1 MKRLFSTVAIAATIL
16 SAGCSKQDTD
26 ATAIAG
32 SDKNGLK
39 AHAVIENVSRT
50 ELIEGAE
57 SAQVAWQTNDFI
69 GVVMKQAFENRLADI
84 EATEGQI
91 GYALPELFG
100 IKSEFAGKTEAD
112 FFSDASETSLINMV
126 ETDDYYAIYPYSMV
140 SMQPYSHGK
149 TAYTLKLAEAQ
160 VADFAANFAANGA
173 MVAKHENASYKN
185 LSFEFKNVHAIL
197 KLSLTGDKK
206 LDRIVFRGND
216 GETVAGQ
223 FAVDF
228 AADDITKTQFAADG
242 AKEIALACGVQ
253 LTAEPQTFRLIVPA
267 GEYAK
272 GYTVEFEA
280 QDGEKLAKTVGNGA
294 AKTIRRSTVYTLPTV
309 DFVSQSTGGD
319 ASAEWLWQ
327 TSADLISDVT
337 LDEAAGATDL
347 GDAAN
352 CYMVNAAGTYKFKIA
367 KGNGEAVTDAL
378 KDKYISFKASGAKG
392 NAVIALKV
400 NDRIAWSWHIWA
412 TDEVG
417 TGAAAAGHTVMD
429 RNLGAT
435 STEIGDVA
443 SYGLYYQWG
452 RKDPFIGANSVGLF
466 IGKATDPAVA
476 ETKAFGTLTASYVG
490 NAVSFATEQTSATMA
505 DCVAFSIANP
515 MTFIIS
521 NAAINGGGT
530 NSWFT
535 SDYNGFSDLWGGV
548 SNTKSAY
555 DPCPA
560 GYRIPEDANVT
571 WAGYAKANFTF
582 TELGATDNASGVTY
596 PLAGYRD
603 YNKGCIKNL
612 GQWFFVPSSRMA
624 EVSGNP
630 KAQVL
635 QITYTKTTDKGFLS
649 NLVNPKFNTSANI
662 ANGYP
667 IRCEKIK

>member
-149 TAYTLKLAEAQ
+149 TAYTLKLTETQ
-160 VADFAANFAANGA
+160 VADFAANFKANGA

-435 STEIGDVA
+435 STEIGNVA

-452 RKDPFIGANSVGLF
+452 RKDPFIGANSAGAFVKGES
-466 IGKATDPAVA
+466 
-476 ETKAFGTLTASYVG
+476 ETTAFSTKTASYVSNG
-490 NAVSFATEQTSATMA
+490 AKFSVIANNDASIIDCIDYTVS
-505 DCVAFSIANP
+505 NP
-515 MTFIIS
+515 MTFIKYVAQV
-521 NAAINGGGT
+521 NNGGT
-530 NSWFT
+530 NSWFN
-535 SDYNGFSDLWGGV
+535 SDYTAFKDIWGGE
-548 SNTKSAY
+548 SGEKSAY

-560 GYRIPEDANVT
+560 GYRVPVSADRT
-571 WAGYAKANFTF
+571 WSGYSKTSFTY
-582 TELGATDNASGVTY
+582 TELGATDNASGITY
-596 PLAGYRD
+596 PLTGFRKND
-603 YNKGCIKNL
+603 TGCISSL
-612 GQWFFVPSSRMA
+612 GAYLFVPSAKM
-624 EVSGNP
+624 
-630 KAQVL
+630 
-635 QITYTKTTDKGFLS
+635 TDKGKGTAMYTTYYKLS
-649 NLVNPKFNTSANI
+649 PTANTLLNAFSFNPASVHA
-662 ANGYP
+662 AQGYTV
-667 IRCEKIK
+667 RCEKIK

>member
-16 SAGCSKQDTD
+16 SAGCSKQETD

-112 FFSDASETSLINMV
+112 FFSEESETSPINMV

-140 SMQPYSHGK
+140 SMQPYAHGK

-216 GETVAGQ
+216 DETVAGD
-223 FAVDF
+223 FTVDF
-228 AADDITKTQFAADG
+228 ASDDITKTEFVG
-242 AKEIALACGVQ
+242 GGKEVSLSCGVQ
-253 LTAEPQTFRLIVPA
+253 LTSEPQTFRLIVPA
-267 GEYAK
+267 REYVK

-309 DFVSQSTGGD
+309 DFVSQSAGED

-337 LDEAAGATDL
+337 LGEAADATDL

-435 STEIGDVA
+435 STEIGNVA

-452 RKDPFIGANSVGLF
+452 RKDPFIGANSAGAHVKGES
-466 IGKATDPAVA
+466 
-476 ETKAFGTLTASYVG
+476 ETTAFSTKTASYVSNG
-490 NAVSFATEQTSATMA
+490 VNFSVIANNDTSIIDCIKYATN
-505 DCVAFSIANP
+505 NP
-515 MTFIIS
+515 MTFIGHITAV
-521 NAAINGGGT
+521 N
-530 NSWFT
+530 NSGPMTWFN
-535 SDYNGFSDLWGGV
+535 DEFSKFADIWGGE
-548 SNTKSAY
+548 SGEKSEY

-560 GYRIPEDANVT
+560 GYRIPVNADQT
-571 WAGYAKANFTF
+571 WSGYSQTSFTY
-582 TELGATDNASGVTY
+582 TELGATDKASGVTY
-596 PLAGYRD
+596 PLTGFRNNKTACITWLGAYLFIPSAKMTAAG
-603 YNKGCIKNL
+603 KGTALYTIYYKRTATINATTS
-612 GQWFFVPSSRMA
+612 FNI
-624 EVSGNP
+624 NP
-630 KAQVL
+630 ASVHIAQ
-635 QITYTKTTDKGFLS
+635 
-649 NLVNPKFNTSANI
+649 
-662 ANGYP
+662 GYP
-667 IRCEKIK
+667 VRCEKIQ

>member
-69 GVVMKQAFENRLADI
+69 GVVMKQAFEKRLADI

-126 ETDDYYAIYPYSMV
+126 ETDDYYAIYPYRMV

-435 STEIGDVA
+435 STEIGNVA

-452 RKDPFIGANSVGLF
+452 RKDPFIGANSAGTF
-466 IGKATDPAVA
+466 IKG
-476 ETKAFGTLTASYVG
+476 ES
-490 NAVSFATEQTSATMA
+490 ETSAFSTKTA
-505 DCVAFSIANP
+505 PYVSNGAKFSVIANNDASIIDCIDYTVSNP
-515 MTFIIS
+515 MTFIKFVVQANNS
-521 NAAINGGGT
+521 GM
-530 NSWFT
+530 NSWFN
-535 SDYNGFSDLWGGV
+535 SDYTAFKDIWGGE
-548 SNTKSAY
+548 SGEKSAY

-560 GYRIPEDANVT
+560 GYRIPVSADQT
-571 WAGYAKANFTF
+571 WSGYSKTSFTY
-582 TELGATDNASGVTY
+582 TELGATDNASGITY
-596 PLAGYRD
+596 PLTGFRKND
-603 YNKGCIKNL
+603 TGCISSL
-612 GQWFFVPSSRMA
+612 GAYLFVPSAKM
-624 EVSGNP
+624 
-630 KAQVL
+630 
-635 QITYTKTTDKGFLS
+635 TDKGKGTAMYTTYYKLS
-649 NLVNPKFNTSANI
+649 ATAKTPTNAFSFNPASVHA
-662 ANGYP
+662 AQGYTV
-667 IRCEKIK
+667 RCEKIK

>member
-1 MKRLFSTVAIAATIL
+1 MKRLFSTVAIVATIL
-16 SAGCSKQDTD
+16 SAGCSKQETG

-50 ELIEGAE
+50 ELVEGAE

-112 FFSDASETSLINMV
+112 FFSEESETSLINMV

-140 SMQPYSHGK
+140 SMQPYAHGK

-160 VADFAANFAANGA
+160 VADFAANFKANGA

-223 FAVDF
+223 FTVDF
-228 AADDITKTQFAADG
+228 AADDITKTQFVG
-242 AKEIALACGVQ
+242 GGSKEIALACGVQ

-280 QDGEKLAKTVGNGA
+280 QDGEKLAKTVGNGT

-435 STEIGDVA
+435 STEIGNVA

-452 RKDPFIGANSVGLF
+452 RKDPFIGANSLGVLF
-466 IGKATDPAVA
+466 KGETENNAAFTTKTATYIG
-476 ETKAFGTLTASYVG
+476 
-490 NAVSFATEQTSATMA
+490 NNVSFSTIGNNDQSIIDCIVFATN
-505 DCVAFSIANP
+505 NP
-515 MTFIIS
+515 MTYIKYIS
-521 NAAINGGGT
+521 QT
-530 NSWFT
+530 NNSAGQSWFND
-535 SDYNGFSDLWGGV
+535 DYNKFSDLWGGV

-560 GYRIPEDANVT
+560 GYRIPLKSEET
-571 WAGYAKANFTF
+571 WAGLAAAQGTFKDYGCTFNGINYPNAGCRNIDGGIEKLGAYSYYASAYMNISGTNVKVLSLYTGYAKATATAKTPIKTFNIKFTSNSHIA
-582 TELGATDNASGVTY
+582 LGY
-596 PLAGYRD
+596 
-603 YNKGCIKNL
+603 
-612 GQWFFVPSSRMA
+612 
-624 EVSGNP
+624 
-630 KAQVL
+630 QV
-635 QITYTKTTDKGFLS
+635 
-649 NLVNPKFNTSANI
+649 
-662 ANGYP
+662 
-667 IRCEKIK
+667 RCEKIQ

>member
-50 ELIEGAE
+50 ELIESAE

-91 GYALPELFG
+91 GYALPELFS

-435 STEIGDVA
+435 STEIGNVA

-452 RKDPFIGANSVGLF
+452 RKDPFIGANSAGTF
-466 IGKATDPAVA
+466 IKG
-476 ETKAFGTLTASYVG
+476 ES
-490 NAVSFATEQTSATMA
+490 ETSAFSTKTA
-505 DCVAFSIANP
+505 PYVSNGAKFSVIANNDASIIDCIDYTVSNP
-515 MTFIIS
+515 MTFIKYVVQA
-521 NAAINGGGT
+521 NNGGT
-530 NSWFT
+530 NSWFN
-535 SDYNGFSDLWGGV
+535 SDYTAFKDIWGGE
-548 SNTKSAY
+548 SGEKSAY

-560 GYRIPEDANVT
+560 GYRIPVSADRT
-571 WAGYAKANFTF
+571 WSGYSKTSFTY
-582 TELGATDNASGVTY
+582 TELGATDNASGITY
-596 PLAGYRD
+596 PLTGFRKND
-603 YNKGCIKNL
+603 TGCISSL
-612 GQWFFVPSSRMA
+612 GAYLFVPSAKM
-624 EVSGNP
+624 
-630 KAQVL
+630 
-635 QITYTKTTDKGFLS
+635 TDKGKGTAMYTTYYKLS
-649 NLVNPKFNTSANI
+649 PTAMTPLNAFSFNPASVHA
-662 ANGYP
+662 AQGYTV
-667 IRCEKIK
+667 RCEKIK

>member
-16 SAGCSKQDTD
+16 SAGCTRQDTD
-26 ATAIAG
+26 ATATVG

-39 AHAVIENVSRT
+39 AHAVIENVSRI
-50 ELIEGAE
+50 ELVEGAE

-112 FFSDASETSLINMV
+112 FYSDASEESLINMV

-140 SMQPYSHGK
+140 SMQPYAHGK
-149 TAYTLKLAEAQ
+149 TAYTLKLAETQ
-160 VADFAANFAANGA
+160 VADFAANFKANGA
-173 MVAKHENASYKN
+173 MVAKHENASYKD
-185 LSFEFKNVHAIL
+185 LSLEFKNVHAIL

-216 GETVAGQ
+216 DETVAGQ
-223 FAVDF
+223 FTVDF
-228 AADDITKTQFAADG
+228 ASDDITKTQFVG
-242 AKEIALACGVQ
+242 GGSKEIALACGVQ
-253 LTAEPQTFRLIVPA
+253 LTSEPQTFRLIVPA

-309 DFVSQSTGGD
+309 DFVGQSTGGD

-337 LDEAAGATDL
+337 LDEAADATDL

-435 STEIGDVA
+435 STEIGNVA
-443 SYGLYYQWG
+443 SCGLYYQWG
-452 RKDPFIGANSVGLF
+452 RKDPFIGANSAGAHVRGESESTAF
-466 IGKATDPAVA
+466 S
-476 ETKAFGTLTASYVG
+476 TKTASYVSNG
-490 NAVSFATEQTSATMA
+490 VNFSVIANNDTSITDCINYTVS
-505 DCVAFSIANP
+505 NP
-515 MTFIIS
+515 MTYIKYVAQVNNS
-521 NAAINGGGT
+521 GA
-530 NSWFT
+530 NSWFN
-535 SDYNGFSDLWGGV
+535 SDYTALNDIWGGE
-548 SNTKSAY
+548 SGEKSAY

-560 GYRIPEDANVT
+560 GYRVPVSADQT
-571 WAGYAKANFTF
+571 WSGYSKTSFTY
-582 TELGATDNASGVTY
+582 TELGATDNASGITY
-596 PLAGYRD
+596 PLTGFRKND
-603 YNKGCIKNL
+603 TGCIASL
-612 GQWFFVPSSRMA
+612 GAYLFVPSAKMTA
-624 EVSGNP
+624 TG
-630 KAQVL
+630 KGTAMYT
-635 QITYTKTTDKGFLS
+635 TYYK
-649 NLVNPKFNTSANI
+649 TSATAKSPMNLFSFNPVS
-662 ANGYP
+662 AHTAQGYP
-667 IRCEKIK
+667 VRCEKIQ

>member
-26 ATAIAG
+26 ATAIACP
-32 SDKNGLK
+32 DRNGLK

-50 ELIEGAE
+50 ELVEGAE

-112 FFSDASETSLINMV
+112 FFSEESETSLINMV

-160 VADFAANFAANGA
+160 VVDFAANFAANGA

-223 FAVDF
+223 FTVDF

-309 DFVSQSTGGD
+309 DFVSQSTGGN

-352 CYMVNAAGTYKFKIA
+352 CYMVNAAGTYKFRIA

-435 STEIGDVA
+435 STEIGNVA

-452 RKDPFIGANSVGLF
+452 RKDPFIGANSAGTF
-466 IGKATDPAVA
+466 IKGES
-476 ETKAFGTLTASYVG
+476 ETTAFSTKTASYVSNG
-490 NAVSFATEQTSATMA
+490 TKFSVIANNDASIIDCIDYTVS
-505 DCVAFSIANP
+505 NP
-515 MTFIIS
+515 MTFIKYVVQA
-521 NAAINGGGT
+521 NNGGT
-530 NSWFT
+530 NSWFN
-535 SDYNGFSDLWGGV
+535 SDYTAFKDIWGGE
-548 SNTKSAY
+548 SGEKSAY

-560 GYRIPEDANVT
+560 GYRIPVSADRT
-571 WAGYAKANFTF
+571 WSGYSKTSFTY
-582 TELGATDNASGVTY
+582 TELGATDNASGITY
-596 PLAGYRD
+596 PLTGFRKND
-603 YNKGCIKNL
+603 TGCISSL
-612 GQWFFVPSSRMA
+612 GAYLFVPSAKM
-624 EVSGNP
+624 
-630 KAQVL
+630 
-635 QITYTKTTDKGFLS
+635 TDKGKGTAMYTTYYKLS
-649 NLVNPKFNTSANI
+649 ATAKTPANAFSFNPASVHA
-662 ANGYP
+662 AQGYTV
-667 IRCEKIK
+667 RCEKIK